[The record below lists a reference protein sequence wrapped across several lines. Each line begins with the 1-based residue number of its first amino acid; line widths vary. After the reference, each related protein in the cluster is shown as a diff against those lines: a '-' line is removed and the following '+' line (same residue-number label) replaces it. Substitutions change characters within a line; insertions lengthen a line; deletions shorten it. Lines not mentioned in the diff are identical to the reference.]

1 MKRILASLLAA
12 IGATSAPQAAP
23 KVETVDINSVRYS
36 MPTVAADPIEFVLP
50 TKESFQGA
58 PQFHEDEWAQLEFFP
73 KSRLSEIQKLLKE
86 FKAFELSNRTQYG
99 WNKIYARRISRP
111 PVLPAGVSLK
121 DLGAVLPAPIL
132 VTSSKPLGQV
142 KNGFSVKLGENAHL
156 YGLSDN
162 KGTSVLA
169 AHLAGADDMLL
180 TRAFTTLNRKYA
192 LILVDWR
199 QQLLLVSVAPTGEI
213 DVWRP

>member
-1 MKRILASLLAA
+1 MKKLFASLLAA
-12 IGATSAPQAAP
+12 LGATSSPQAAQ
-23 KVETVDINSVRYS
+23 TVDINSVQYS
-36 MPTVAADPIEFVLP
+36 MPTVAADPIEYVIP

-73 KSRLSEIQKLLKE
+73 KSRLPEIQKALTE
-86 FKAFELSNRTQYG
+86 YKAFERENRVQYG
-99 WNKIYARRISRP
+99 WKKIYAR
-111 PVLPAGVSLK
+111 SLK
-121 DLGAVLPAPIL
+121 RSTVLSSSSALQELGAFLPAPIL

-142 KNGFSVKLGENAHL
+142 KSGFSIKLGEGAHL
-156 YGLSDN
+156 YGLLDA
-162 KGTSVLA
+162 KGVTVLA

-180 TRAFTTLNRKYA
+180 TQSFTKLNTKHG

-199 QQLLLVSVAPTGEI
+199 QQLVLVSVAPTGQI